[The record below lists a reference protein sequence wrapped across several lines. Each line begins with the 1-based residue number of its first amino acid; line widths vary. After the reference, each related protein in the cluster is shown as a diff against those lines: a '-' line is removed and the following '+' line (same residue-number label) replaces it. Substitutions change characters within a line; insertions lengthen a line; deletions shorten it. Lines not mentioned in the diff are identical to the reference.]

1 MAVCRELTKRF
12 EETARGTASELAARF
27 RGPVKG
33 ELTVVVGPGG
43 GSDARL
49 EDAVAAVRELVAAGA
64 ARRVAADTV
73 SRLVDAPKNELYR
86 RSLASD

>member
-1 MAVCRELTKRF
+1 
-12 EETARGTASELAARF
+12 
-27 RGPVKG
+27 VKG

-73 SRLVDAPKNELYR
+73 SRLVDTSKNELYR